1 MNICRY
7 SLLVT
12 AQRGVTKMEVT
23 VKVPGSCGELVQ
35 GVIDGIN
42 LHITCPIDLYSYVT
56 VRVEQS
62 FKGIRSKQAGNKAIT
77 ALKETLTYFGYDS
90 GAEITIRSKLVK
102 GKGMGSSTADI
113 AATIIATTLAIG
125 KAVNTELIKE
135 IALKIEPTDGLFLAG
150 IVAFD
155 HLEGKRSIKLGEIDP
170 IPILIFD
177 IGGEVDTLSFNS
189 RSDLASLNLLRE
201 QEVKRAYKLV
211 AEGIKRGD
219 RRLIAKG
226 ATLSSLSNQIVLF
239 KPYLKELLELAEE
252 KETILGLN
260 IAHSGTLIGVILDN
274 QKDSVEVLTEIKAEV
289 PELNYLLTSQ
299 IINGGYQILTEG

>member
-1 MNICRY
+1 
-7 SLLVT
+7 
-12 AQRGVTKMEVT
+12 MEVT

-102 GKGMGSSTADI
+102 GKGMASSTADI
-113 AATIIATTLAIG
+113 VATIIATTLAIG
-125 KAVNTELIKE
+125 EEVDTELIKE
-135 IALKIEPTDGLFLAG
+135 IALKIEPTDGLFLTG

-155 HLEGKRSIKLGEIDP
+155 HLQGKRSIKLGEIDP

-260 IAHSGTLIGVILDN
+260 IAHSGTMIGVLAAKNLRTEKILN
-274 QKDSVEVLTEIKAEV
+274 EIKEKT
-289 PELNYLLTSQ
+289 ELEHLKRVKIISGGIERRVNDGTFAWRQ
-299 IINGGYQILTEG
+299 IN